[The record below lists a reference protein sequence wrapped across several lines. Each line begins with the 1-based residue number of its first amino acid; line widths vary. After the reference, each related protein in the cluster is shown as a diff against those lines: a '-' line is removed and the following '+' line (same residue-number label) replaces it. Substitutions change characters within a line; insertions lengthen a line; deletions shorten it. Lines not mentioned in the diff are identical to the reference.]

1 MEYISKYL
9 HAMLHGEEAM
19 QEFMGVYLSTKRHE
33 IP

>member
-19 QEFMGVYLSTKRHE
+19 QEFMGAYLSTKKA
-33 IP
+33 